1 MLKDRIEHWYI
12 DEDCNCAESM
22 LHAISEEYSM
32 NFDHDDMTMV
42 SAFGGGFGSGLTCGA
57 MAASMAALGRMCVKT
72 RAHATEGF
80 MPMCGEYA
88 ERFKNELSSTE
99 CCVLKAKNFQE
110 GRRCIK
116 TVHQACD
123 CFEAFLKEKGISK

>member
-1 MLKDRIEHWYI
+1 
-12 DEDCNCAESM
+12 
-22 LHAISEEYSM
+22 
-32 NFDHDDMTMV
+32 
-42 SAFGGGFGSGLTCGA
+42 